1 MLTYRRPPNKL
12 NGEYKLNHMKMIRRG
27 KAFIEKEDPP
37 LAKLMQSTQQAAIQL
52 TLMGRRTNGEE
63 YEREG

>member
-1 MLTYRRPPNKL
+1 M
-12 NGEYKLNHMKMIRRG
+12 ED
-27 KAFIEKEDPP
+27 EEEEEDPP

-52 TLMGRRTNGEE
+52 TLMGRRTNEE